1 MDFVAGIEPHST
13 MDSPS
18 SSSRRRKG
26 KRQQQQ
32 QQQKSTSK
40 IDKKLEEKEHLLA
53 LKKTQQELL
62 RQETA
67 KIVLWRQ
74 PINTIH
80 YCFLEII
87 YLIHYNFKHLISYR
101 KTLFLSSI
109 FLLFI
114 LFIYKTEGS
123 HQKSIQTIESL
134 FFFDIILVWSW
145 YSIIH
150 WIRYRFTYI
159 FTLSWSI
166 YCSSDISCI

>member
-1 MDFVAGIEPHST
+1 MNFLTGIEPHST

-18 SSSRRRKG
+18 NRRRKG
-26 KRQQQQ
+26 KRQQQ
-32 QQQKSTSK
+32 KSKSEIENLLT
-40 IDKKLEEKEHLLA
+40 IKKL
-53 LKKTQQELL
+53 QQEQI
-62 RQETA
+62 RKETA

-80 YCFLEII
+80 YSLLELI

-123 HQKSIQTIESL
+123 HQKSIQTIE
-134 FFFDIILVWSW
+134 
-145 YSIIH
+145 
-150 WIRYRFTYI
+150 
-159 FTLSWSI
+159 
-166 YCSSDISCI
+166 